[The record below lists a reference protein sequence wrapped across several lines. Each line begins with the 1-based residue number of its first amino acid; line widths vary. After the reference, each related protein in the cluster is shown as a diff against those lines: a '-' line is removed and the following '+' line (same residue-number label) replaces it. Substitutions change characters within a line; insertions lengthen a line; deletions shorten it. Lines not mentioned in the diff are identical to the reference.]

1 MPSHSQ
7 MLENIGAKIELIAKF
22 VYIITQKY
30 AWTRIV
36 ITSKFLCL
44 IRFIRFIR
52 HFKSKRQVIQ
62 KKKKTRE
69 LEIQM

>member
-1 MPSHSQ
+1 MPSHAQ
-7 MLENIGAKIELIAKF
+7 ILENIGEQKFKLIAKF

-36 ITSKFLCL
+36 ITSKFLCV

-52 HFKSKRQVIQ
+52 HFKSKRQVI
-62 KKKKTRE
+62 KKKTRE